1 MKLGKTFKCLRNFCY
16 ITCLV
21 LFSVWLFNAVKN
33 YLSLPTTTHAFV
45 KYGDDNLK
53 NATFPAVTFCR
64 LPIRSGPES
73 KLWNSIT
80 PCVNNSVLSRPFFL
94 NYLEVCLE
102 SKTNLSV
109 AELVENVSYNKR
121 EALLDIRTFPYGSSQ
136 LKDGNEFEEYFDQIS
151 TSTYHYNYGHC
162 LTVNI
167 SSLSENNGMF
177 PMEYESQKFTL
188 MIKFFTPEK
197 VPSKINRFFFLHDEP
212 DINLFGNDVAQ
223 STFYGGQYFVN
234 TSAIYLKHFISSL

>member
-21 LFSVWLFNAVKN
+21 LFSVWLFNAVQN

-73 KLWNSIT
+73 KLWNSIA
-80 PCVNNSVLSRPFFL
+80 PCVNNSILSRPFFL

-109 AELVENVSYNKR
+109 AELVENVSYNKS
-121 EALLDIRTFPYGSSQ
+121 EALLDIRTFHMEVLNWKMAMN
-136 LKDGNEFEEYFDQIS
+136 LKN
-151 TSTYHYNYGHC
+151 TS
-162 LTVNI
+162 
-167 SSLSENNGMF
+167 
-177 PMEYESQKFTL
+177 
-188 MIKFFTPEK
+188 IKFQHQHITTTMDTFWLWTFHP
-197 VPSKINRFFFLHDEP
+197 FLRTMECFP
-212 DINLFGNDVAQ
+212 WSMKAKNL
-223 STFYGGQYFVN
+223 
-234 TSAIYLKHFISSL
+234 LLW